1 MSKRDT
7 YKYELMQGNKVVYV
21 GITNDPARRE
31 MEHRQDKNF
40 DKMRIVGSASTLDSA
55 SQWDTKLRIT
65 MRNNKYKNTCFYL
78 LYLSVYKFIYQD
90 LTTKY
95 RRMDN
100 CRRV

>member
-7 YKYELMQGNKVVYV
+7 YKYELTQGNKVVYV

-55 SQWDTKLRIT
+55 SQWETNRIQT
-65 MRNNKYKNTCFYL
+65 YMKNHNGETP
-78 LYLSVYKFIYQD
+78 LYNQNTSGK
-90 LTTKY
+90 
-95 RRMDN
+95 
-100 CRRV
+100 